1 MRNTNGGVLAEQ
13 VTNEVYESQRDAGN
27 GVIMF
32 DPYAIHVEAERR
44 ANLVKEANSD
54 LDAEL
59 SALSKEYHNQRHA
72 LYNAENKASAHK
84 RRVQKALDAVRKETI
99 RKAADMGLELGVNLN
114 ILPKS
119 LKKLTLT
126 QKIEV
131 QQKYNTAIVADHNQ
145 RSKAAHTANA
155 TPTAEEADAI
165 KAYNAQVAVTN
176 AASNKL
182 ADCQARYNAA
192 ARNLK

>member
-1 MRNTNGGVLAEQ
+1 MRNTNGGVLANQ
-13 VTNEVYESQRDAGN
+13 VTNEVYESQRNNGN
-27 GVIMF
+27 GMIMI
-32 DPYAIHVEAERR
+32 DPFAIHMEAERR
-44 ANLVKEANSD
+44 ANLVKEANAD

-59 SALSKEYHNQRHA
+59 SALTKDYQTQRHA

-84 RRVQKALDAVRKETI
+84 SRIQKALDKVRGETI

-155 TPTAEEADAI
+155 TPTAEEADARN
-165 KAYNAQVAVTN
+165 AYNAQVAVTN
-176 AASNKL
+176 AAAAKL
-182 ADCQARYNAA
+182 NDCQRRYNEA
-192 ARNLK
+192 ARKVV

>member
-13 VTNEVYESQRDAGN
+13 VTNEVYESQRNTGN

-44 ANLVKEANSD
+44 ANLVKEANAD

-84 RRVQKALDAVRKETI
+84 RRIQKALDAVRRETI

-131 QQKYNTAIVADHNQ
+131 QQKYNTAIVGDHNQ
-145 RSKAAHTANA
+145 RSKAAHSANA
-155 TPTAEEADAI
+155 TPTAEEAEAI

-182 ADCQARYNAA
+182 AECQARYNAA